1 MADELK
7 QDTRVLE
14 LSVTAAVLET
24 ALRAI
29 VVLAGSHQ
37 LDATC
42 ARIYEIG
49 RGALTGLQSSEKK
62 ED

>member
-1 MADELK
+1 MNEEIDAGA
-7 QDTRVLE
+7 RVLE

-37 LDATC
+37 IDETC
-42 ARIYEIG
+42 ARIYDIG
-49 RGALTGLQSSEKK
+49 RVALSGLQSSENK

>member
-1 MADELK
+1 MNEDLG
-7 QDTRVLE
+7 QDARVLE

-37 LDATC
+37 TDETC
-42 ARIYEIG
+42 ARIYDIG
-49 RGALTGLQSSEKK
+49 CDALTGLQSSEKK